1 MKEEQKLMAIKYKWL
16 AEQLREIISEYI
28 QKGENKLPTEQEL
41 SARYRVSRQTVRAAL
56 AVLED
61 EREIRRIKGSG
72 AYITGLSSLE
82 DRNIV
87 GILIPDEQQY
97 EYPALIN
104 DIRVALAAE
113 GFSCKVYP
121 THSHVDQ
128 EQQILQFLLKSPLR
142 ALIVEPVKSALPSPN
157 TELYQR
163 LMQKGTSILFLGCAY
178 PQLPQIPVIYEDNL
192 YGAGLLV
199 QSLVEQDHISIAG
212 VFRMDD
218 LRGLKRYQGFLDAMQ
233 NHGLT
238 VPDRN
243 ICWYTTQELDD
254 FRQNRDI
261 SFLKKFLEW
270 VTPDC
275 TAFVCQDDFIAWL
288 LWEELALGEE
298 KPSTTHEATSN
309 HHPSAAPTATA
320 YHTSRHSYDP
330 PIALAAFNTSYLTT
344 SGLLRATTLTHPSH
358 QPGALAAQTIIDKLK
373 GLPVSSQEVPWQLS
387 PPKVNH

>member
-1 MKEEQKLMAIKYKWL
+1 MAIKYKWL
-16 AEQLREIISEYI
+16 VEQLREIISDSI
-28 QKGENKLPTEQEL
+28 QKGINKLPTEQEL
-41 SARYRVSRQTVRAAL
+41 AGRYRVSRQTVRAAL
-56 AVLED
+56 AVLEE

-104 DIRVALAAE
+104 DIRVTLAAE

-121 THSHVDQ
+121 THNHVDQ
-128 EQQILQFLLKSPLR
+128 ERQILQFLLKSPLR

-163 LMQKGTSILFLGCAY
+163 LIQRGTFILFLGCAY
-178 PQLPQIPVIYEDNL
+178 PQLSQIPVIYEDNL

-199 QSLVEQDHISIAG
+199 QSLVEKGHSSIAG
-212 VFRMDD
+212 IFQMDD
-218 LRGLKRYQGFLDAMQ
+218 QRGLERYQGFLDAMQ
-233 NHGLT
+233 NQGLT

-254 FRQNRDI
+254 FRQSRDI
-261 SFLKKFLEW
+261 SFLKKFLERI
-270 VTPDC
+270 TPDS
-275 TAFVCQDDFIAWL
+275 TAFICEDDFIAWL
-288 LWEELALGEE
+288 LWEELSLGQE
-298 KPSTTHEATSN
+298 KKIATHASLSSSLQNTGFTAASAGHSFEAT
-309 HHPSAAPTATA
+309 
-320 YHTSRHSYDP
+320 
-330 PIALAAFNTSYLTT
+330 IALATFNTSYLTT
-344 SGLLRATTLTHPSH
+344 SGLLCATTLTHQTH
-358 QPGALAAQTIIDKLK
+358 QPGTLAAQMSINKLK

-387 PPKVNH
+387 LPKSHN

>member
-1 MKEEQKLMAIKYKWL
+1 MAIKYKWL
-16 AEQLREIISEYI
+16 IEQLREIISDSI
-28 QKGENKLPTEQEL
+28 QKGINKLPTEQEL
-41 SARYRVSRQTVRAAL
+41 AVRYRVSRQTVRAAL

-104 DIRVALAAE
+104 DIRVTLAAE

-121 THSHVDQ
+121 THNHVNL
-128 EQQILQFLLKSPLR
+128 ERQILQFLLKSPLR

-157 TELYQR
+157 TELYQK
-163 LMQKGTSILFLGCAY
+163 LIQKGTSILFLGCAY
-178 PQLPQIPVIYEDNL
+178 PQLSQIPVIYEDNL

-199 QSLVEQDHISIAG
+199 QSLVEKGHSSIAG
-212 VFRMDD
+212 IFQMDD
-218 LRGLKRYQGFLDAMQ
+218 QRGHERYHGFLDAMQ
-233 NHGLT
+233 NQGLT

-254 FRQNRDI
+254 FRQSRDI
-261 SFLKKFLEW
+261 SFLKKFLERI
-270 VTPDC
+270 TPDY
-275 TAFVCQDDFIAWL
+275 TAFICEDDFIAWL
-288 LWEELALGEE
+288 LWEELSLGQE
-298 KPSTTHEATSN
+298 KRIAPYAPLSSSLQNTGFKAASAGHSFETT
-309 HHPSAAPTATA
+309 
-320 YHTSRHSYDP
+320 
-330 PIALAAFNTSYLTT
+330 IALAAFNTSYLTT
-344 SGLLRATTLTHPSH
+344 SGLLRATTLTHSAH
-358 QPGALAAQTIIDKLK
+358 QPGTLAAQMSISKLK

-387 PPKVNH
+387 LPKSHN

>member
-1 MKEEQKLMAIKYKWL
+1 MAIKYKWL
-16 AEQLREIISEYI
+16 VEQLREIISDSI
-28 QKGENKLPTEQEL
+28 QKGINKLPTEQEL
-41 SARYRVSRQTVRAAL
+41 AGRYRVSRQTVRAAL
-56 AVLED
+56 AVLEE

-104 DIRVALAAE
+104 DIRVTLAAE

-121 THSHVDQ
+121 THNHVDQ
-128 EQQILQFLLKSPLR
+128 ERQILQFLLKSPLR

-163 LMQKGTSILFLGCAY
+163 LIQRGTFILFLGCAY
-178 PQLPQIPVIYEDNL
+178 PQLSQIPVIYEDNL

-199 QSLVEQDHISIAG
+199 QSLVEKGHSSIAG
-212 VFRMDD
+212 IFQMDD
-218 LRGLKRYQGFLDAMQ
+218 QRGLERYQGFLDAMQ
-233 NHGLT
+233 NQGLT

-254 FRQNRDI
+254 FRQSRDI
-261 SFLKKFLEW
+261 SFLKKFLERI
-270 VTPDC
+270 TPDY
-275 TAFVCQDDFIAWL
+275 TAFICEDDFIAWL
-288 LWEELALGEE
+288 LWEELSLGQE
-298 KPSTTHEATSN
+298 KKIATHASLSSSLQNTGFTAASAGHSFEAT
-309 HHPSAAPTATA
+309 
-320 YHTSRHSYDP
+320 
-330 PIALAAFNTSYLTT
+330 IALATFNTSYLTT
-344 SGLLRATTLTHPSH
+344 SGLLCATTLTHQTH
-358 QPGALAAQTIIDKLK
+358 QPGTLAAQMSINKLK

-387 PPKVNH
+387 LPKSHN

>member
-1 MKEEQKLMAIKYKWL
+1 MAIKYKWL
-16 AEQLREIISEYI
+16 VEQLREIISDSI
-28 QKGENKLPTEQEL
+28 QKGINKLPTEQEL
-41 SARYRVSRQTVRAAL
+41 AVRYRVSRQTVRAAL

-104 DIRVALAAE
+104 DIRVTLAAE

-121 THSHVDQ
+121 THNHVDQ
-128 EQQILQFLLKSPLR
+128 ERQILQFLLKSPLR

-163 LMQKGTSILFLGCAY
+163 LIQRGTFILFLGCAY
-178 PQLPQIPVIYEDNL
+178 PQLSQIPVIYEDNL

-199 QSLVEQDHISIAG
+199 QSLVEKGHSSIAG
-212 VFRMDD
+212 IFQMDD
-218 LRGLKRYQGFLDAMQ
+218 QRGLERYQGFLDAMQ
-233 NHGLT
+233 NQGLT

-254 FRQNRDI
+254 FRQSRDI
-261 SFLKKFLEW
+261 SFLKKFLERI
-270 VTPDC
+270 TPDY
-275 TAFVCQDDFIAWL
+275 TAFICEDDFIAWL
-288 LWEELALGEE
+288 LWEELSLGQE
-298 KPSTTHEATSN
+298 KKIATHASLSSSLQNTGFTAASAGHSFEAT
-309 HHPSAAPTATA
+309 
-320 YHTSRHSYDP
+320 
-330 PIALAAFNTSYLTT
+330 IALATFNTSYLTT
-344 SGLLRATTLTHPSH
+344 SGLLCATTLTHQTH
-358 QPGALAAQTIIDKLK
+358 QPGTLAAQMSINKLK

-387 PPKVNH
+387 LPKSHN

>member
-1 MKEEQKLMAIKYKWL
+1 MAIKYKWL
-16 AEQLREIISEYI
+16 VEQLREIISDSI
-28 QKGENKLPTEQEL
+28 QKGINKLPTEQEL
-41 SARYRVSRQTVRAAL
+41 AVRYRVSRQTVRAAL

-121 THSHVDQ
+121 THNHVDQ
-128 EQQILQFLLKSPLR
+128 ERQILQFLLKSPLR

-163 LMQKGTSILFLGCAY
+163 LIQRGTSILFLGCAY
-178 PQLPQIPVIYEDNL
+178 PQLSQIPVIYEDNL

-199 QSLVEQDHISIAG
+199 QSLVEKGHSSIAG
-212 VFRMDD
+212 IFQMDD
-218 LRGLKRYQGFLDAMQ
+218 QRGLERYQGFLDAMQ
-233 NHGLT
+233 NQGLT

-254 FRQNRDI
+254 FRQSQDI
-261 SFLKKFLEW
+261 SFLKKFLERI
-270 VTPDC
+270 TPDY
-275 TAFVCQDDFIAWL
+275 TAFICEDDFIAWL
-288 LWEELALGEE
+288 LWEELSLGQE
-298 KPSTTHEATSN
+298 KRIAPYAPLSSSLQNTGFKAASAGHSFETT
-309 HHPSAAPTATA
+309 
-320 YHTSRHSYDP
+320 
-330 PIALAAFNTSYLTT
+330 IALAAFNTSYLPT
-344 SGLLRATTLTHPSH
+344 SGLLRATTLTHQTH
-358 QPGALAAQTIIDKLK
+358 QPGTLAAQMSINKLK

-387 PPKVNH
+387 LPKSHN

>member
-1 MKEEQKLMAIKYKWL
+1 MAIKYKWL
-16 AEQLREIISEYI
+16 VEQLREIISDSI
-28 QKGENKLPTEQEL
+28 QNGINKLPTEQEL
-41 SARYRVSRQTVRAAL
+41 TVRYRVSRQTVRAAL

-121 THSHVDQ
+121 THNHVDQ
-128 EQQILQFLLKSPLR
+128 ERQILQFLLKSPLR

-157 TELYQR
+157 TELYQK
-163 LMQKGTSILFLGCAY
+163 LIQKGTSILFLGCAY
-178 PQLPQIPVIYEDNL
+178 PQLSQIPVIYEDNL

-199 QSLVEQDHISIAG
+199 QSLVEKGHSSIAG
-212 VFRMDD
+212 IFQMDD
-218 LRGLKRYQGFLDAMQ
+218 QRGLERYQGFLDAMQ
-233 NHGLT
+233 NQGLT

-254 FRQNRDI
+254 FRQSRDI
-261 SFLKKFLEW
+261 SFLKKFLERI
-270 VTPDC
+270 TPDY
-275 TAFVCQDDFIAWL
+275 TAFICEDDFIAWL
-288 LWEELALGEE
+288 LWEELSLGQE
-298 KPSTTHEATSN
+298 KRIAPYAPLSSSLQNTGFKAASAGHSFETT
-309 HHPSAAPTATA
+309 
-320 YHTSRHSYDP
+320 
-330 PIALAAFNTSYLTT
+330 IALAAFNTSYLTT
-344 SGLLRATTLTHPSH
+344 SGLLRATTLTHQTH
-358 QPGALAAQTIIDKLK
+358 QPGTLAAQMSINKLK

-387 PPKVNH
+387 LPKSHN

>member
-1 MKEEQKLMAIKYKWL
+1 MAIKYKWL
-16 AEQLREIISEYI
+16 VEQLREIISDSI
-28 QKGENKLPTEQEL
+28 QKGINKLPTEQEL
-41 SARYRVSRQTVRAAL
+41 AVRYRVSRQTVRAAL

-121 THSHVDQ
+121 THNHVDQ
-128 EQQILQFLLKSPLR
+128 ERQILQFLLKSPLR

-163 LMQKGTSILFLGCAY
+163 LIQRGTSILFLECAY
-178 PQLPQIPVIYEDNL
+178 PQLSQIPVIYEDNL

-199 QSLVEQDHISIAG
+199 QSLVEKGHSSIAG
-212 VFRMDD
+212 IFQMDD
-218 LRGLKRYQGFLDAMQ
+218 QRGLERYQGFLDAMQ
-233 NHGLT
+233 NQGLT

-254 FRQNRDI
+254 FRQSRDI
-261 SFLKKFLEW
+261 SFLKKFLERI
-270 VTPDC
+270 TPDY
-275 TAFVCQDDFIAWL
+275 TAFICEDDFIAWL
-288 LWEELALGEE
+288 LWEELSLGQE
-298 KPSTTHEATSN
+298 KKIATHASLSSSLQNTGFKAASAGHSFEAT
-309 HHPSAAPTATA
+309 
-320 YHTSRHSYDP
+320 
-330 PIALAAFNTSYLTT
+330 IALATFNTSYLTT
-344 SGLLRATTLTHPSH
+344 SGLLRATTLTHQTH
-358 QPGALAAQTIIDKLK
+358 QPGTLAAQMSINKLK

-387 PPKVNH
+387 LPKSHN

>member
-1 MKEEQKLMAIKYKWL
+1 MAIKYKWL
-16 AEQLREIISEYI
+16 VEQLREIISDSI
-28 QKGENKLPTEQEL
+28 QKGINKLPTEQEL
-41 SARYRVSRQTVRAAL
+41 AVRYRVSRQTVRAAL

-121 THSHVDQ
+121 THNHVDQ
-128 EQQILQFLLKSPLR
+128 ERQILQFLLKSPLR

-157 TELYQR
+157 TELYQK
-163 LMQKGTSILFLGCAY
+163 LIQKGTSILFLGCAY
-178 PQLPQIPVIYEDNL
+178 PQLSQIPVIYEDNL

-199 QSLVEQDHISIAG
+199 QSLVEKGHSSIAG
-212 VFRMDD
+212 IFQMDD
-218 LRGLKRYQGFLDAMQ
+218 QRGLERYQGFLDAMQ
-233 NHGLT
+233 NQGLT

-254 FRQNRDI
+254 FRQSRDI
-261 SFLKKFLEW
+261 SFLKKFLERI
-270 VTPDC
+270 TPDY
-275 TAFVCQDDFIAWL
+275 TAFICEDDFIAWL
-288 LWEELALGEE
+288 LWEELSLGQE
-298 KPSTTHEATSN
+298 KKIATHASLSSSLQSTGFKTTS
-309 HHPSAAPTATA
+309 AD
-320 YHTSRHSYDP
+320 HSFETT
-330 PIALAAFNTSYLTT
+330 ITLAAFNTSYLTT
-344 SGLLRATTLTHPSH
+344 SGLLRATTLTHQTH
-358 QPGALAAQTIIDKLK
+358 QPGTLAAQMSINKLK

-387 PPKVNH
+387 LPKSHN

>member
-1 MKEEQKLMAIKYKWL
+1 MAIKYKWL
-16 AEQLREIISEYI
+16 IEQLREIISDSI
-28 QKGENKLPTEQEL
+28 QKGINKLPTEQEL
-41 SARYRVSRQTVRAAL
+41 AVRYRVSRQTVRAAL

-121 THSHVDQ
+121 THNHVDL
-128 EQQILQFLLKSPLR
+128 ERQILQFLLKSPLR

-163 LMQKGTSILFLGCAY
+163 LIQKGTSILFLGCAY
-178 PQLPQIPVIYEDNL
+178 PQLSQIPVIHEDNL

-199 QSLVEQDHISIAG
+199 QSLVEKGHSSIAG
-212 VFRMDD
+212 IFQMDD
-218 LRGLKRYQGFLDAMQ
+218 QRGHERYQGFLDAMQ
-233 NHGLT
+233 NQGLT

-254 FRQNRDI
+254 FRQSRDI
-261 SFLKKFLEW
+261 SFLKKFLERI
-270 VTPDC
+270 TPDC
-275 TAFVCQDDFIAWL
+275 TAFICEDDFIAWL
-288 LWEELALGEE
+288 LWEELSLGNTLALKRE
-298 KPSTTHEATSN
+298 KRIATHAPLSSSLQNTGFTAA
-309 HHPSAAPTATA
+309 SAIHSFEPT
-320 YHTSRHSYDP
+320 
-330 PIALAAFNTSYLTT
+330 IALAAFNTSYLTT
-344 SGLLRATTLTHPSH
+344 SGLLRATTLTHSAH
-358 QPGALAAQTIIDKLK
+358 QPGTLAAQMSISKLK

-387 PPKVNH
+387 LPKSHN

>member
-1 MKEEQKLMAIKYKWL
+1 MAIKYKWL
-16 AEQLREIISEYI
+16 IEQLREIISDSI
-28 QKGENKLPTEQEL
+28 QKGINKLPTEQEL
-41 SARYRVSRQTVRAAL
+41 AVRYRVSRQTVRAAL

-104 DIRVALAAE
+104 DIRVTLAAE

-121 THSHVDQ
+121 THNHVDL
-128 EQQILQFLLKSPLR
+128 ERQILQFLLKSPLR

-157 TELYQR
+157 TELYQK
-163 LMQKGTSILFLGCAY
+163 LIQKGTSILFLGCAY
-178 PQLPQIPVIYEDNL
+178 PQLSQIPVIYEDNL

-199 QSLVEQDHISIAG
+199 QSLVEKGHSSIAG
-212 VFRMDD
+212 IFQMDD
-218 LRGLKRYQGFLDAMQ
+218 QRGHERYQGFLDAMQ
-233 NHGLT
+233 NQGLT

-254 FRQNRDI
+254 FRQIRDI
-261 SFLKKFLEW
+261 SFLKKFLERI
-270 VTPDC
+270 TPDC
-275 TAFVCQDDFIAWL
+275 TAFICEDDFIAWL
-288 LWEELALGEE
+288 LWEELSLGNTLALKRE
-298 KPSTTHEATSN
+298 KRIATHAPLSSSLQNTGFTAA
-309 HHPSAAPTATA
+309 SAIHSFEPT
-320 YHTSRHSYDP
+320 
-330 PIALAAFNTSYLTT
+330 IALAAFNTSYLTT
-344 SGLLRATTLTHPSH
+344 SGLLRATTLTHSAH
-358 QPGALAAQTIIDKLK
+358 QPGTLAAQMSISKLK

-387 PPKVNH
+387 LPKSHN

>member
-1 MKEEQKLMAIKYKWL
+1 MAIKYKWL
-16 AEQLREIISEYI
+16 VEQLREIISDSI
-28 QKGENKLPTEQEL
+28 QNGINKLPTEQEL
-41 SARYRVSRQTVRAAL
+41 TVRYRVSRQTVRAAL

-104 DIRVALAAE
+104 DIRVTLAAE

-121 THSHVDQ
+121 THNHVDQ
-128 EQQILQFLLKSPLR
+128 ERQILQFLLKSPLR

-157 TELYQR
+157 TELYQK
-163 LMQKGTSILFLGCAY
+163 LIQKGTSILFLGCAY
-178 PQLPQIPVIYEDNL
+178 PQLSQIPVIYEDNL

-199 QSLVEQDHISIAG
+199 QSLVEKGHSSIAG
-212 VFRMDD
+212 IFQMDD
-218 LRGLKRYQGFLDAMQ
+218 QRGHERYQGFLDAMQ
-233 NHGLT
+233 NQGLT

-254 FRQNRDI
+254 FRQSRDI
-261 SFLKKFLEW
+261 SFLKKFLERI
-270 VTPDC
+270 TPDY
-275 TAFVCQDDFIAWL
+275 TAFICEDDFIAWL
-288 LWEELALGEE
+288 LWEELSLGQE
-298 KPSTTHEATSN
+298 KKIATHASLSSSLQSTGFKTTS
-309 HHPSAAPTATA
+309 AD
-320 YHTSRHSYDP
+320 HSFETT
-330 PIALAAFNTSYLTT
+330 IALATFNTSYLTT
-344 SGLLRATTLTHPSH
+344 SGLLCATTLTHQTH
-358 QPGALAAQTIIDKLK
+358 QPGTLAAQMSINKLK

-387 PPKVNH
+387 LPKSHN

>member
-1 MKEEQKLMAIKYKWL
+1 MAIKYKWL
-16 AEQLREIISEYI
+16 VEQLREIISDSI
-28 QKGENKLPTEQEL
+28 QKGINKLPTEQEL
-41 SARYRVSRQTVRAAL
+41 AVRYRVSRQTVRAAL

-121 THSHVDQ
+121 THNHVDQ
-128 EQQILQFLLKSPLR
+128 ERQILQFLLKSPLR

-163 LMQKGTSILFLGCAY
+163 LIQRGTSILFLGCAY
-178 PQLPQIPVIYEDNL
+178 PQLSQIPVIYEDNL

-199 QSLVEQDHISIAG
+199 QSLVEKGHSSIAG
-212 VFRMDD
+212 IFQMDD
-218 LRGLKRYQGFLDAMQ
+218 QRGLERYQGFLDAMQ
-233 NHGLT
+233 NQGLT

-254 FRQNRDI
+254 FRQSRDI
-261 SFLKKFLEW
+261 SFLKKFLERI
-270 VTPDC
+270 TPDY
-275 TAFVCQDDFIAWL
+275 TAFICEDDFIAWL
-288 LWEELALGEE
+288 LWEELSLGQE
-298 KPSTTHEATSN
+298 KKIATHASLSSSLQSTGFKTTS
-309 HHPSAAPTATA
+309 AD
-320 YHTSRHSYDP
+320 HSFETT
-330 PIALAAFNTSYLTT
+330 IALAAFNTSYLTT
-344 SGLLRATTLTHPSH
+344 SGLLRATTLTHQTH
-358 QPGALAAQTIIDKLK
+358 QPGTLAAQMSINKLK

-387 PPKVNH
+387 LPKSHN

>member
-1 MKEEQKLMAIKYKWL
+1 MAIKYKWL
-16 AEQLREIISEYI
+16 VEQLREIISDSI
-28 QKGENKLPTEQEL
+28 QKGINKLPTEQEL
-41 SARYRVSRQTVRAAL
+41 AARYRVSRQTVRAAL

-82 DRNIV
+82 DQNIV

-104 DIRVALAAE
+104 DIRVTLAAE

-121 THSHVDQ
+121 THNHVDQ
-128 EQQILQFLLKSPLR
+128 ERQILQFLLKSPLR

-163 LMQKGTSILFLGCAY
+163 LIQRGTFILFLGCAY
-178 PQLPQIPVIYEDNL
+178 PQLSQIPVIYEDNL

-199 QSLVEQDHISIAG
+199 QSLVEKGHSSIAG
-212 VFRMDD
+212 IFQMDD
-218 LRGLKRYQGFLDAMQ
+218 QRGLERYQGFLDAMQ
-233 NHGLT
+233 NQGLT

-254 FRQNRDI
+254 FRQSRDI
-261 SFLKKFLEW
+261 SFLKKFLERI
-270 VTPDC
+270 TPDY
-275 TAFVCQDDFIAWL
+275 TAFICEDDFIAWL
-288 LWEELALGEE
+288 LWEELSLGQE
-298 KPSTTHEATSN
+298 KKIATHASLSSSLQSTGFKTTS
-309 HHPSAAPTATA
+309 AD
-320 YHTSRHSYDP
+320 HSFETT
-330 PIALAAFNTSYLTT
+330 IALAAFNTSYLTT
-344 SGLLRATTLTHPSH
+344 SGLLRATTLTHSAH
-358 QPGALAAQTIIDKLK
+358 QPGTLAAHMSINKLK

-387 PPKVNH
+387 LPKSHN

>member
-1 MKEEQKLMAIKYKWL
+1 MAIKYKWL
-16 AEQLREIISEYI
+16 VEQLREIISDSI
-28 QKGENKLPTEQEL
+28 QKGSNKLPTEQEL
-41 SARYRVSRQTVRAAL
+41 AARYRVSRQTVRAAL

-82 DRNIV
+82 NRNIV

-128 EQQILQFLLKSPLR
+128 ERQILQFLLKSPLR

-157 TELYQR
+157 TKLYQKLIQR
-163 LMQKGTSILFLGCAY
+163 GTSILFLGCAY
-178 PQLPQIPVIYEDNL
+178 PQLSQIPVIYEDNL

-199 QSLVEQDHISIAG
+199 QSLVEKGHSSIAG
-212 VFRMDD
+212 IFQMDD
-218 LRGLKRYQGFLDAMQ
+218 QRGLERYQGFLDAMQ
-233 NHGLT
+233 NQGLT

-254 FRQNRDI
+254 FRQSRDI
-261 SFLKKFLEW
+261 SFLKKFLERI
-270 VTPDC
+270 TPDY
-275 TAFVCQDDFIAWL
+275 TAFICEDDFIAWL
-288 LWEELALGEE
+288 LWEELSLGHEQRIA
-298 KPSTTHEATSN
+298 THAPLSSSLQNTGFKATS
-309 HHPSAAPTATA
+309 TG
-320 YHTSRHSYDP
+320 HSFETT
-330 PIALAAFNTSYLTT
+330 IALAAFNTSYLTT
-344 SGLLRATTLTHPSH
+344 SGLLRATTLTHSAH
-358 QPGALAAQTIIDKLK
+358 QPGTLAAHMSINKLK

-387 PPKVNH
+387 LPKSHN

>member
-1 MKEEQKLMAIKYKWL
+1 MAIKYKWL
-16 AEQLREIISEYI
+16 VEQLREIISDSI
-28 QKGENKLPTEQEL
+28 QNGINKLPTEQEL
-41 SARYRVSRQTVRAAL
+41 TVRYRVSRQTVRAAL

-72 AYITGLSSLE
+72 AYITGLSSLK

-104 DIRVALAAE
+104 DIRVTLAAE

-121 THSHVDQ
+121 THNHVDQ
-128 EQQILQFLLKSPLR
+128 ERQILQFLLKSPLR

-163 LMQKGTSILFLGCAY
+163 LIQRGTFILFLGCAY
-178 PQLPQIPVIYEDNL
+178 PQLSQIPVIYEDNL

-199 QSLVEQDHISIAG
+199 QSLVEKGHSSIAG
-212 VFRMDD
+212 IFQMDD
-218 LRGLKRYQGFLDAMQ
+218 QRGLERYQGFLDAMQ
-233 NHGLT
+233 NQGLT

-254 FRQNRDI
+254 FRQSRDI
-261 SFLKKFLEW
+261 SFLKKFLERI
-270 VTPDC
+270 TPDY
-275 TAFVCQDDFIAWL
+275 TAFICEDDFIAWL
-288 LWEELALGEE
+288 LWEELSLGQE
-298 KPSTTHEATSN
+298 KKIATHASLSSSLQNTGFTAASAGHSFEAT
-309 HHPSAAPTATA
+309 
-320 YHTSRHSYDP
+320 
-330 PIALAAFNTSYLTT
+330 IALATFNTSYLTT
-344 SGLLRATTLTHPSH
+344 SGLLCATTLTHQTH
-358 QPGALAAQTIIDKLK
+358 QPGTLAAQMSINKLK

-387 PPKVNH
+387 LPKSHN

>member
-1 MKEEQKLMAIKYKWL
+1 MAIKYKWL
-16 AEQLREIISEYI
+16 VEQLREIISDSI
-28 QKGENKLPTEQEL
+28 QKGINKLPTEQEL
-41 SARYRVSRQTVRAAL
+41 AVRYRVSRQTVRAAL

-121 THSHVDQ
+121 THNHVDL
-128 EQQILQFLLKSPLR
+128 ERQILQFLLKSPLR

-163 LMQKGTSILFLGCAY
+163 LIQRGTFILFLGCAY
-178 PQLPQIPVIYEDNL
+178 PQLSQIPVIYEDNL

-199 QSLVEQDHISIAG
+199 QSLVEKGHSSIAG
-212 VFRMDD
+212 IFQMDD
-218 LRGLKRYQGFLDAMQ
+218 QRGHERYQGFLDAMQ
-233 NHGLT
+233 NQGLT

-254 FRQNRDI
+254 FRQSRDI
-261 SFLKKFLEW
+261 SFLKKFLERI
-270 VTPDC
+270 TPDY
-275 TAFVCQDDFIAWL
+275 TAFICEDDFIAWL
-288 LWEELALGEE
+288 LWEELSLGQE
-298 KPSTTHEATSN
+298 KRIAPYAPLSSSLQNTGFKAASAGHSFETT
-309 HHPSAAPTATA
+309 
-320 YHTSRHSYDP
+320 
-330 PIALAAFNTSYLTT
+330 IALAAFNTSYLTT
-344 SGLLRATTLTHPSH
+344 SGLLRATTLTHSAH
-358 QPGALAAQTIIDKLK
+358 QPGTLAAQMSINKLK

-387 PPKVNH
+387 LPKSHN

>member
-1 MKEEQKLMAIKYKWL
+1 MAIKYKWL
-16 AEQLREIISEYI
+16 VEQLREIISDSI
-28 QKGENKLPTEQEL
+28 QKGINKLPTEQEL
-41 SARYRVSRQTVRAAL
+41 AARYRVSRQTVRAAL

-104 DIRVALAAE
+104 DIRVTLAAE

-121 THSHVDQ
+121 THNHVDQ
-128 EQQILQFLLKSPLR
+128 ERQILQFLLKSPLR

-163 LMQKGTSILFLGCAY
+163 LIQRGTSILFLGCAY
-178 PQLPQIPVIYEDNL
+178 PQLSQIPVIYEDNL

-199 QSLVEQDHISIAG
+199 QSLVEKGHSSIAG
-212 VFRMDD
+212 IFQMDD
-218 LRGLKRYQGFLDAMQ
+218 QRGLERYQGFLDAMQ
-233 NHGLT
+233 NQGLT

-254 FRQNRDI
+254 FRQSRDI
-261 SFLKKFLEW
+261 SFLKKFLERI
-270 VTPDC
+270 TPDY
-275 TAFVCQDDFIAWL
+275 TAFICEDDFIAWL
-288 LWEELALGEE
+288 LWEELSLGQE
-298 KPSTTHEATSN
+298 KKIATHASLSSSLQNTGFTAASAGHSFEAT
-309 HHPSAAPTATA
+309 
-320 YHTSRHSYDP
+320 
-330 PIALAAFNTSYLTT
+330 IALATFNTSYLTT
-344 SGLLRATTLTHPSH
+344 SGLLCATTLTHQTH
-358 QPGALAAQTIIDKLK
+358 QPGTLAAQMSINKLK

-387 PPKVNH
+387 LPKSHN

>member
-1 MKEEQKLMAIKYKWL
+1 MAIKYKWL
-16 AEQLREIISEYI
+16 VEQLREIISDSI
-28 QKGENKLPTEQEL
+28 QKGINKLPTEQEL
-41 SARYRVSRQTVRAAL
+41 AVRYRVSRQTVRAAL

-121 THSHVDQ
+121 THNHVDQ
-128 EQQILQFLLKSPLR
+128 ERQILQFLLKSPLR

-163 LMQKGTSILFLGCAY
+163 LIQRGTSILFLECAY
-178 PQLPQIPVIYEDNL
+178 PQLSQIPVIYEDNL

-199 QSLVEQDHISIAG
+199 QSLVEKGHSSIAG
-212 VFRMDD
+212 IFQMDD
-218 LRGLKRYQGFLDAMQ
+218 QRGLERYQGFLDAMQ
-233 NHGLT
+233 NQGLT

-254 FRQNRDI
+254 FRQSQDI
-261 SFLKKFLEW
+261 SFLKKFLERI
-270 VTPDC
+270 TPDY
-275 TAFVCQDDFIAWL
+275 TAFICEDDFIAWL
-288 LWEELALGEE
+288 LWEELSLGQE
-298 KPSTTHEATSN
+298 KKIATHASLSSSLQSTGFKTTS
-309 HHPSAAPTATA
+309 AD
-320 YHTSRHSYDP
+320 HSFETT
-330 PIALAAFNTSYLTT
+330 IALAAFNTSYLTT
-344 SGLLRATTLTHPSH
+344 SGLLRATTLTHQTH
-358 QPGALAAQTIIDKLK
+358 QPGTLAAQMSINKLK

-387 PPKVNH
+387 LPKSHN

>member
-1 MKEEQKLMAIKYKWL
+1 MAIKYKWL
-16 AEQLREIISEYI
+16 VEQLREIISDSI
-28 QKGENKLPTEQEL
+28 QKGINKLPTEQEL
-41 SARYRVSRQTVRAAL
+41 AVRYRVSRQTVRAAL

-121 THSHVDQ
+121 THNHVDQ
-128 EQQILQFLLKSPLR
+128 ERQILQFLLKSPLR

-163 LMQKGTSILFLGCAY
+163 LIQKGTSILFLGCAY
-178 PQLPQIPVIYEDNL
+178 PQLSQIPVIYEDNL

-199 QSLVEQDHISIAG
+199 QSLVEKGHSSIAG
-212 VFRMDD
+212 IFQMDD
-218 LRGLKRYQGFLDAMQ
+218 QRGLERYQGFLEAMQ
-233 NHGLT
+233 NQGLT

-254 FRQNRDI
+254 FRQSQD
-261 SFLKKFLEW
+261 SSLLKKFLERI
-270 VTPDC
+270 TPDC
-275 TAFVCQDDFIAWL
+275 TAFICEDDFIAWL
-288 LWEELALGEE
+288 LWEELSLGQE
-298 KPSTTHEATSN
+298 KKIATHASLSSSLQSTGFKTTS
-309 HHPSAAPTATA
+309 AD
-320 YHTSRHSYDP
+320 HSFETT
-330 PIALAAFNTSYLTT
+330 IALAAFNTSYLTT
-344 SGLLRATTLTHPSH
+344 SGLLRATTLTHQTH
-358 QPGALAAQTIIDKLK
+358 QPGTLAAQMSINKLK

-387 PPKVNH
+387 LPKSHN

>member
-1 MKEEQKLMAIKYKWL
+1 MAIKYKWL
-16 AEQLREIISEYI
+16 VEQLREIISDSI
-28 QKGENKLPTEQEL
+28 QNGINKLPTEQEL
-41 SARYRVSRQTVRAAL
+41 AVRYRVSRQTVRAAL

-121 THSHVDQ
+121 THNHVDQ
-128 EQQILQFLLKSPLR
+128 ERQILQFLLKSPLR

-163 LMQKGTSILFLGCAY
+163 LIQRGTSILFLECAY
-178 PQLPQIPVIYEDNL
+178 PQLSQIPVIYEDNL

-199 QSLVEQDHISIAG
+199 QSLVEKGHSSIAG
-212 VFRMDD
+212 IFQMDD
-218 LRGLKRYQGFLDAMQ
+218 QRGLERYQGFLDAMQ
-233 NHGLT
+233 NQGLT

-254 FRQNRDI
+254 FRQSRDI
-261 SFLKKFLEW
+261 SFLKKFLERI
-270 VTPDC
+270 TPDY
-275 TAFVCQDDFIAWL
+275 TAFICEDDFIAWL
-288 LWEELALGEE
+288 LWEELSLGQE
-298 KPSTTHEATSN
+298 KRIAPYAPLSSSLQNTGFKAASAGHSFETT
-309 HHPSAAPTATA
+309 
-320 YHTSRHSYDP
+320 
-330 PIALAAFNTSYLTT
+330 IALAAFNTSYLTT
-344 SGLLRATTLTHPSH
+344 SGLLRATTLTHSAH
-358 QPGALAAQTIIDKLK
+358 QPGTLAAQMSINKLK

-387 PPKVNH
+387 LPKSHN

>member
-1 MKEEQKLMAIKYKWL
+1 MAIKYKWL
-16 AEQLREIISEYI
+16 VEQLREIISDSI
-28 QKGENKLPTEQEL
+28 QKGINKLPTEQEL
-41 SARYRVSRQTVRAAL
+41 AVRYRVSRQTVRAAL

-121 THSHVDQ
+121 THNHVDQ
-128 EQQILQFLLKSPLR
+128 ERQILQFLLKSPLR

-163 LMQKGTSILFLGCAY
+163 LIQRGTSILFLGCAY
-178 PQLPQIPVIYEDNL
+178 PQLSQIPVIYEDNL

-199 QSLVEQDHISIAG
+199 QSLVEKGHSSIAG
-212 VFRMDD
+212 IFQMDD
-218 LRGLKRYQGFLDAMQ
+218 QRGLERYQGFLDAMQ
-233 NHGLT
+233 NQGLT

-243 ICWYTTQELDD
+243 ICWYTIQELDD
-254 FRQNRDI
+254 FRQSRDI
-261 SFLKKFLEW
+261 SFLKKFLERI
-270 VTPDC
+270 TPDY
-275 TAFVCQDDFIAWL
+275 TAFICEDDFIAWL
-288 LWEELALGEE
+288 LWEELSLGQE
-298 KPSTTHEATSN
+298 KKIATHASLSSSLQSTGFKTTS
-309 HHPSAAPTATA
+309 AD
-320 YHTSRHSYDP
+320 HSFETT
-330 PIALAAFNTSYLTT
+330 IALAAFNTSYLTT
-344 SGLLRATTLTHPSH
+344 SGLLRATTLTHQTH
-358 QPGALAAQTIIDKLK
+358 QPGTLAAQMSINKLK

-387 PPKVNH
+387 LPKSHN

>member
-1 MKEEQKLMAIKYKWL
+1 MAIKYKWL
-16 AEQLREIISEYI
+16 VEQLREIISDSI
-28 QKGENKLPTEQEL
+28 QKGINKLPTEQEL
-41 SARYRVSRQTVRAAL
+41 AARYRVSRQTVRAAL

-82 DRNIV
+82 DQNIV

-104 DIRVALAAE
+104 DIRVTLAAE

-121 THSHVDQ
+121 THNHVDQ
-128 EQQILQFLLKSPLR
+128 ERQILQFLLKSPLR

-163 LMQKGTSILFLGCAY
+163 LIQRGTFILFLGCAY
-178 PQLPQIPVIYEDNL
+178 PQLSQIPVIYEDNL

-199 QSLVEQDHISIAG
+199 QSLVEKGHSSIAG
-212 VFRMDD
+212 IFQMDD
-218 LRGLKRYQGFLDAMQ
+218 QRGHERYQGFLDAMQ
-233 NHGLT
+233 NQGLT

-254 FRQNRDI
+254 FRQSRDI
-261 SFLKKFLEW
+261 SFLKKFLERI
-270 VTPDC
+270 TPDY
-275 TAFVCQDDFIAWL
+275 TAFICEDDFIAWL
-288 LWEELALGEE
+288 LWEELSLGQE
-298 KPSTTHEATSN
+298 KKIATHASLSSSLQNTGFTAASAGHSFEAT
-309 HHPSAAPTATA
+309 
-320 YHTSRHSYDP
+320 
-330 PIALAAFNTSYLTT
+330 IALATFNTSYLTT
-344 SGLLRATTLTHPSH
+344 SGLLCATTLTHQTH
-358 QPGALAAQTIIDKLK
+358 QPGTLAAQMSINKLK

-387 PPKVNH
+387 LPKSHN

>member
-1 MKEEQKLMAIKYKWL
+1 MAIKYKWL
-16 AEQLREIISEYI
+16 VEQLREIISDSI
-28 QKGENKLPTEQEL
+28 QKGINKLPTEQEL
-41 SARYRVSRQTVRAAL
+41 AVKYRVSRQTVRAAL

-61 EREIRRIKGSG
+61 EWEIRRIKGSG

-121 THSHVDQ
+121 THNHVDQ
-128 EQQILQFLLKSPLR
+128 ERQILQFLLKSPLR

-163 LMQKGTSILFLGCAY
+163 LIQRGTSILFLGCAY
-178 PQLPQIPVIYEDNL
+178 TQLSQIPVIYEDNL

-199 QSLVEQDHISIAG
+199 QSLVEKGHSSIAG
-212 VFRMDD
+212 IFQMDD
-218 LRGLKRYQGFLDAMQ
+218 QRGLERYQGFLDAMQ
-233 NHGLT
+233 NQGLT

-254 FRQNRDI
+254 FRQSQDI
-261 SFLKKFLEW
+261 SFLKKFLERI
-270 VTPDC
+270 TLDC
-275 TAFVCQDDFIAWL
+275 TAFICEDDFIAWL
-288 LWEELALGEE
+288 LWEELSLGQE
-298 KPSTTHEATSN
+298 KKIATHASLSSSLQSTGFKTTS
-309 HHPSAAPTATA
+309 AD
-320 YHTSRHSYDP
+320 HSFETK
-330 PIALAAFNTSYLTT
+330 IALAAFNTSYLTT
-344 SGLLRATTLTHPSH
+344 SGLLRATTLTHQTH
-358 QPGALAAQTIIDKLK
+358 QPGTLAAQMSINKLK

-387 PPKVNH
+387 LPKSHN

>member
-1 MKEEQKLMAIKYKWL
+1 MAIKYKWL
-16 AEQLREIISEYI
+16 VEQLREIISDSI
-28 QKGENKLPTEQEL
+28 QKGINKLPTEQEL
-41 SARYRVSRQTVRAAL
+41 AARYRVSRQTVRAAL

-82 DRNIV
+82 DQNIV

-121 THSHVDQ
+121 THNHVDQ
-128 EQQILQFLLKSPLR
+128 ERQILQFLLKSPLR

-163 LMQKGTSILFLGCAY
+163 LIQRGTFILFLGCAY
-178 PQLPQIPVIYEDNL
+178 PQLSQIPVIYEDNL

-199 QSLVEQDHISIAG
+199 QSLVEKGHSSIAG
-212 VFRMDD
+212 IFQMDD
-218 LRGLKRYQGFLDAMQ
+218 QRGLERYQGFLDAMQ
-233 NHGLT
+233 NQGLT

-254 FRQNRDI
+254 FRQSRDI
-261 SFLKKFLEW
+261 SFLKKFLERI
-270 VTPDC
+270 TPDY
-275 TAFVCQDDFIAWL
+275 TAFICEDDFIAWL
-288 LWEELALGEE
+288 LWEELSLGQE
-298 KPSTTHEATSN
+298 KKIATHASLSSSLQNTGFTAASAGHSFEAT
-309 HHPSAAPTATA
+309 
-320 YHTSRHSYDP
+320 
-330 PIALAAFNTSYLTT
+330 IALATFNTSYLTT
-344 SGLLRATTLTHPSH
+344 SGLLCATTLTHQTH
-358 QPGALAAQTIIDKLK
+358 QPGTLAAQMSINKLK

-387 PPKVNH
+387 LPKSHN

>member
-1 MKEEQKLMAIKYKWL
+1 MAIKYKWL
-16 AEQLREIISEYI
+16 VEQLREIISDSI
-28 QKGENKLPTEQEL
+28 QKGSNKLPTEQEL
-41 SARYRVSRQTVRAAL
+41 AVRYRVSRQTVRAAL

-104 DIRVALAAE
+104 DIRIALAAD

-128 EQQILQFLLKSPLR
+128 ERKILQFLLKSPLR

-157 TELYQR
+157 TELYQKLIQR
-163 LMQKGTSILFLGCAY
+163 GTSILFLGCAY
-178 PQLPQIPVIYEDNL
+178 PQLSQIPVIYEDNL

-199 QSLVEQDHISIAG
+199 QSLVETGHSSIAG
-212 VFRMDD
+212 IFQMDD
-218 LRGLKRYQGFLDAMQ
+218 QRGHERYQGFLDAMQ
-233 NHGLT
+233 NQGLT

-254 FRQNRDI
+254 FRQSRDI
-261 SFLKKFLEW
+261 SFLKKFLERI
-270 VTPDC
+270 TPDY
-275 TAFVCQDDFIAWL
+275 TAFICEDDFIAWL
-288 LWEELALGEE
+288 LWEELSLGQE
-298 KPSTTHEATSN
+298 KRIAPYAPLSSSLQNTGFKAASAGHSFETT
-309 HHPSAAPTATA
+309 
-320 YHTSRHSYDP
+320 
-330 PIALAAFNTSYLTT
+330 IALAAFNTSYLTT
-344 SGLLRATTLTHPSH
+344 SGLLRATTLTHSAH
-358 QPGALAAQTIIDKLK
+358 QPGTLAAQMSINKLK

-387 PPKVNH
+387 LPKSHN